1 LDSASAGVLQVA
13 LRRLRDEPV
22 GLLATVRESPHAAVP
37 IDIERSFAEAR
48 LRRLC
53 VGRLNLGALYHLL
66 RNRLAL
72 DLSRPELV
80 RVQEATA
87 GNPFFALEVGREL
100 ARRQTRLEPGE
111 PLPVPTSLRRLLG
124 ERLSRLSPKTREVLL
139 LTACAG
145 RPTIDVLAAARG
157 DRAETMEALGEAESE
172 GVVEL
177 TGGRVQF
184 AHALFGSVLYE
195 QVRERHRQDV
205 HRALAWAVSDI
216 EERAGHLARAAEGPD
231 PLVAGELDAAAEH
244 AAARGAPAAGAEL
257 CELAARLTP
266 ADPSLVRRRR
276 LRAATFHGLAGD
288 GQRAVALLE
297 QILPDVASGP
307 ERADVLAELAS
318 TLRADPRTMIEL
330 LGEALA
336 EAGNDDARCVRI
348 LCKRMW
354 AYLFSVDAPAALID
368 ARAALARAERAGDP
382 TLLAVALN
390 GVGQAEMWIGEITP
404 GLLERGAEIED
415 RGGLVLE
422 FMESP
427 RSGFARLLV
436 RQGEI
441 ERPRAIY
448 EDLGKKAAARG
459 DERSRVLTLWMLG
472 YVEWLAGRWQLA
484 LSLCASAHEL
494 GQQTQAAN
502 ERAWVGRMK
511 ALVEADLGLVDEAR
525 ASALEGL
532 RIAEAISN
540 EFFTIASLGAL
551 GRIELALGNL
561 DAAGR
566 YLRDLPGRLLSRG
579 FNEPTNPV
587 WADTI
592 ETLIA
597 LGELEHARAY
607 LAPYEAN
614 AQRLVSPWAIA
625 AASRCRGLLAAR
637 DGDSASATAAVERAL
652 DELNGFAYP
661 CERGRA
667 LLALGSVRRQAHQ
680 KGPARAALEDAL
692 TIFEALGAR
701 LWADQTRAE
710 LRRISGRRPPD
721 AQLTDSEQRVALLA
735 AQGRSNREIA
745 VELHMG
751 VSTVEMHLS
760 ATYRKLGVRRAE
772 LGTWLA
778 SRDEAANPVDDTA
791 QT

>member
-1 LDSASAGVLQVA
+1 
-13 LRRLRDEPV
+13 
-22 GLLATVRESPHAAVP
+22 
-37 IDIERSFAEAR
+37 
-48 LRRLC
+48 
-53 VGRLNLGALYHLL
+53 
-66 RNRLAL
+66 
-72 DLSRPELV
+72 
-80 RVQEATA
+80 
-87 GNPFFALEVGREL
+87 
-100 ARRQTRLEPGE
+100 
-111 PLPVPTSLRRLLG
+111 
-124 ERLSRLSPKTREVLL
+124 
-139 LTACAG
+139 
-145 RPTIDVLAAARG
+145 
-157 DRAETMEALGEAESE
+157 
-172 GVVEL
+172 
-177 TGGRVQF
+177 
-184 AHALFGSVLYE
+184 
-195 QVRERHRQDV
+195 
-205 HRALAWAVSDI
+205 LAWAVSDI

-625 AASRCRGLLAAR
+625 AASRCRGPSRRPRRRLSERHGRSRACPGRTERVRLPLRTRA
-637 DGDSASATAAVERAL
+637 GAVGVGVGAQTGTPERA
-652 DELNGFAYP
+652 GARRA
-661 CERGRA
+661 RGRPHH
-667 LLALGSVRRQAHQ
+667 LR
-680 KGPARAALEDAL
+680 
-692 TIFEALGAR
+692 GAR
-701 LWADQTRAE
+701 CPPV
-710 LRRISGRRPPD
+710 GRPD
-721 AQLTDSEQRVALLA
+721 
-735 AQGRSNREIA
+735 
-745 VELHMG
+745 
-751 VSTVEMHLS
+751 
-760 ATYRKLGVRRAE
+760 
-772 LGTWLA
+772 
-778 SRDEAANPVDDTA
+778 PC
-791 QT
+791 